1 MSFKF
6 SNRIGKQNNF
16 KDIPLAIA
24 FSETLKT
31 ESISCIS
38 ELAEAGLDSIF
49 KDNLVKDIPI
59 LSTAI
64 SLYKITDSL
73 KDRHNLK
80 KMLIFLDEINRKIV
94 SEEKRLEYCE
104 KFKNNTTFK
113 NQEIEYLLVLLDRYI
128 SYDKPQLLAK
138 IYMAYLDNIL
148 TWEEVIRY
156 AEVLDQ
162 LIYGDIDMLKRGTQ
176 CDVNAEKVPD
186 SLIRL
191 TSLGLMV
198 ELEQSINAPTTCGSI
213 TIPAATQK
221 DYAPTGFG
229 AKLIA
234 ILN

>member
-1 MSFKF
+1 MSYKF

-16 KDIPLAIA
+16 EEPSLAIA

-128 SYDKPQLLAK
+128 SYDKPQMLAK

-148 TWEEVIRY
+148 TWEEVTMYSEIIDRF
-156 AEVLDQ
+156 
-162 LIYGDIDMLKRGTQ
+162 IHGDLDMLKEGNQ
-176 CDVNAEKVPD
+176 YSVPVNFIPEALLR
-186 SLIRL
+186 LI
-191 TSLGLMV
+191 SLGLMI
-198 ELEQSINAPTTCGSI
+198 ELERSINTPTTLGSI